1 MRPRNLLNWLAFHLA
16 EKWHKPY
23 SVTCRLV
30 KSQISLACVRATHT
44 NVSEVLE
51 PPSAPLVVKYNGK
64 MEQEL
69 ASIESIDSSPI
80 DMSTLNFTYNAKSPI
95 EDTSDVS

>member
-1 MRPRNLLNWLAFHLA
+1 VDWSSHESA
-16 EKWHKPY
+16 WHVLGQP
-23 SVTCRLV
+23 
-30 KSQISLACVRATHT
+30 T
-44 NVSEVLE
+44 NVSEVLK
-51 PPSAPLVVKYNGK
+51 PPSTPLVVKYKGK

-69 ASIESIDSSPI
+69 ASIESIDIGPI